1 MILAVLFSIILVGR
15 KMYLYGYTN
24 PNIQTWRPKHVRND
38 TYLIFFIFSGR
49 KMFQWTL
56 LELACSVFLNELSD
70 GSFNTM
76 TGGPYI
82 YIYTKAKSQIKI

>member
-1 MILAVLFSIILVGR
+1 
-15 KMYLYGYTN
+15 
-24 PNIQTWRPKHVRND
+24 
-38 TYLIFFIFSGR
+38 
-49 KMFQWTL
+49 MFQWTL

-82 YIYTKAKSQIKI
+82 YIYIQKQNLKSRFDLKNDVGEESLFV